1 MSKRSRL
8 LRFGLPLTL
17 ALAVLGLFYVGLG
30 TDTEELPSP
39 LVDEPAP
46 AFELP
51 SLEEP
56 ETTLTEED
64 FTGEVAV
71 VNVWAS
77 WCQPCQQELPYLQEI
92 AKQDIPVYGF
102 NYRDSRQDAQRFLKA
117 FGNPYDKIAFDPEAE
132 AGMEW
137 GVYATPETYVLDA
150 QGIIRHKHIGPINA
164 EVLREDLLPLI
175 EKLKAEQQS

>member
-1 MSKRSRL
+1 MSKRSAL

-17 ALAVLGLFYVGLG
+17 VLVLLGLFYVGLG

-39 LVDEPAP
+39 LVGEPAP

-51 SLEEP
+51 SLQEP
-56 ETTLTEED
+56 QTTLTEAD
-64 FTGEVAV
+64 FTGEVAL

-77 WCQPCQQELPYLQEI
+77 WCRPCRQELPYLQEI
-92 AKQDIPVYGF
+92 AKRDVPVYGF
-102 NYRDSRQDAQRFLKA
+102 NYRDSRQNARRFLEA

-132 AGMEW
+132 AGMDW

-164 EVLREDLLPLI
+164 KVLQEDLLPLI